1 MFNSA
6 KIKTVKTK
14 MRMLRVSENE
24 NGHFSREKYSRNI
37 RLCSPFWRIN
47 LPNPGKGRRKEGD
60 AITKMMRMATATTKM
75 MMGKRRRRRRR
86 KRMPMTMTMP
96 KMMMVIKISIATSVY
111 LTTLV
116 HS

>member
-47 LPNPGKGRRKEGD
+47 LPNPGKGRRKEKEKDGD
-60 AITKMMRMATATTKM
+60 DLW
-75 MMGKRRRRRRR
+75 
-86 KRMPMTMTMP
+86 
-96 KMMMVIKISIATSVY
+96 SQY
-111 LTTLV
+111 LFYLKYRLFLFLV
-116 HS
+116 